1 LGAGPPEV
9 SAALPGPSTAGLNTP
24 GERPAGAPLPCESW
38 LASDRRG
45 VGKADIHKSFPSRQ
59 WAEVPERPESV
70 NVEVLLDT
78 CSIEVFAAGGLV
90 VITDLVFF

>member
-1 LGAGPPEV
+1 VHHTLSNDDRVDLNG
-9 SAALPGPSTAGLNTP
+9 AALEYRNGVLSL
-24 GERPAGAPLPCESW
+24 
-38 LASDRRG
+38 DRRG
-45 VGKADIHKSFPSRQ
+45 AGKADIHKSFPSRQ